1 MKFLSLFLLSLWTF
15 AGLAQNPFF
24 SIQENVFIKS
34 SEQWLVQEFTSI
46 DAAAFIDKNAFDK
59 ITEAKKVSKNHFL
72 SKGWDNKMIQD
83 FENLIFPKNDYQRC
97 IQLASLCHLYFPL
110 VEKKLSAKQL
120 PREYKYLPLLV
131 SGYNQHASARPDKAG
146 IWAMDY
152 LTARKRG
159 LQIDSL
165 VDERRGGDLVT
176 EAAIREL
183 AEVHQLFQGEKDIV
197 LKAWYIS
204 RAFAQTQ
211 RTTTQNSPLEQ
222 QAEIFVN
229 FFEYTQH
236 LFDQFVYTI
245 PNKLTTYFEILGQ
258 FEPIAVKDTALVE
271 GFIKLSNWNYDGFIN
286 VNPVFTGKYIDPN
299 YRRTTLLIDNG
310 VYGKFISQENNI
322 YSYQPKPPAS
332 PVSSNGEYTLV
343 EEKIYHTVRRG
354 ETLGTI
360 ARKHKV
366 GISQLKKW
374 NKLRSDKIRQGQRL
388 VIVKSTKRRAPKP
401 EVAPENPNID
411 PTAVPDAVD
420 TTQVME
426 NIKPDS
432 VKKPEAPVP
441 TIENKPKPAAEKY
454 TYYKVKSGDSLWSI
468 AKKYKVT
475 PEEIMKWN
483 KIGEK
488 IRPGQKLKIKT
499 K

>member
-1 MKFLSLFLLSLWTF
+1 MRFFFILLFAFGNVIAT
-15 AGLAQNPFF
+15 AQNPFF
-24 SIQENVFIKS
+24 SKQENVFTKS
-34 SEQWLVQEFTSI
+34 TDRWLVKEFTTI
-46 DAAAFIDKNAFDK
+46 DAAAFIDKNALDK
-59 ITEAKKVSKNHFL
+59 INEAKKNSKKYFL
-72 SKGWDNKMIQD
+72 SKGWNDDKIRN
-83 FENLIFPKNDYQRC
+83 FENLIFPNNENKRC

-110 VEKKLSAKQL
+110 VEKKLSTKQL
-120 PREYKYLPLLV
+120 PREFKYLPLLV
-131 SGYNQHASARPDKAG
+131 SGYNQHASVNPDRAG
-146 IWAMDY
+146 MWALDY

-159 LQIDSL
+159 LQVDSL

-176 EAAIREL
+176 DAAVREL
-183 AEVHQLFQGEKDIV
+183 AELYQFFQGEKDIV

-222 QAEIFVN
+222 QAEIFVS

-286 VNPVFTGKYIDPN
+286 VNPVFIGKYIDPN

-310 VYGKFISQENNI
+310 VYEKFISQEANI
-322 YSYQPKPPAS
+322 YAYQPKVEAVPS
-332 PVSSNGEYTLV
+332 TSSDFIIQED
-343 EEKIYHTVRRG
+343 KIYHTVKRG

-366 GISQLKKW
+366 TISQVKKW

-388 VIVKSTKRRAPKP
+388 LIVKSTKRRAPTP
-401 EVAPENPNID
+401 EVTPENPNVD

-420 TTQVME
+420 TTQVIE

-432 VKKPEAPVP
+432 VKKPEPPVP
-441 TIENKPKPAAEKY
+441 TIENKQNKPAEKF

>member
-1 MKFLSLFLLSLWTF
+1 MRFLSFFLLVVLSLDVF
-15 AGLAQNPFF
+15 AQNQFF
-24 SIQENVFIKS
+24 SKQDNIFSKS
-34 SEQWLVQEFTSI
+34 TDQWLVREFTTI
-46 DAAAFIDKNAFDK
+46 DVSAFSDNNAIEK
-59 ITEAKKVSKNHFL
+59 ISEAKRNSKAHFA
-72 SKGWDNKMIQD
+72 SKGWDKRMIED
-83 FENLIFPKNDYQRC
+83 FENLLFPKNDTKRC

-110 VEKKLSAKQL
+110 IEKKLNSKQI

-131 SGYNQHASARPDKAG
+131 SGYNQHASTHPDKAG
-146 IWAMDY
+146 MWAMDY

-176 EAAIREL
+176 DAAVKEL
-183 AEVHQLFQGEKDIV
+183 AELHQIFQGEISTV
-197 LKAWYIS
+197 LKAWYVS

-211 RTTTQNSPLEQ
+211 RTSTQNSPLEQ

-236 LFDQFVYTI
+236 LFDQFVYI
-245 PNKLTTYFEILGQ
+245 VPNKLTTYFEILGQ
-258 FEPIAVKDTALVE
+258 FEPIALKDTALVE
-271 GFIKLSNWNYDGFIN
+271 GFLKLSNWNYDGFIN
-286 VNPVFTGKYIDPN
+286 ANPVYTGKYIDPN

-310 VYGKFISQENNI
+310 VYGKFISQEANI
-322 YSYQPKPPAS
+322 YAYQPKPAAPTTSTEAF
-332 PVSSNGEYTLV
+332 TIQ
-343 EEKIYHTVRRG
+343 EEKIYHTVKRG

-366 GISQLKKW
+366 GIGQLKKW

-388 VIVKSTKRRAPKP
+388 VIVKSTKRRTPKP
-401 EVAPENPNID
+401 EVTPENPNID

-420 TTQVME
+420 TTQVVE

-432 VKKPEAPVP
+432 VKKPEPTVP
-441 TIENKPKPAAEKY
+441 TIQNKQNKPAEKY

>member
-1 MKFLSLFLLSLWTF
+1 MRFLSFLLLVVLNF
-15 AGLAQNPFF
+15 DGFAQNQFF
-24 SIQENVFIKS
+24 SKQDIVFS
-34 SEQWLVQEFTSI
+34 NSTDQWLVRELTAI
-46 DAAAFIDKNAFDK
+46 DAPAFTDNNTIER
-59 ITEAKKVSKNHFL
+59 IREAKKNSKVYFA
-72 SKGWDNKMIQD
+72 SKGWDNQMIQD
-83 FENLIFPKNDYQRC
+83 FENLIFPKNDTKRC
-97 IQLASLCHLYFPL
+97 IQLSSLCHLYFPL
-110 VEKKLSAKQL
+110 IEKKLSSKQL

-131 SGYNQHASARPDKAG
+131 SGYNQHAAVHPDKAG
-146 IWAMDY
+146 IWAIDY

-159 LQIDSL
+159 LQVDTL

-176 EAAIREL
+176 DAAVKEL
-183 AEVHQLFQGEKDIV
+183 AELHQIFQGEKSTV

-211 RTTTQNSPLEQ
+211 RTSTQNSPIEQ

-236 LFDQFVYTI
+236 LFDQFVYNV
-245 PNKLTTYFEILGQ
+245 PNKLATYFEILGQ
-258 FEPIAVKDTALVE
+258 FEPIALKDTALVE
-271 GFIKLSNWNYDGFIN
+271 GFLKLSNWNYEGFSN
-286 VNPVFTGKYIDPN
+286 VNPVFIGKYIDPN

-310 VYGKFISQENNI
+310 VYGKFISQEANI
-322 YSYQPKPPAS
+322 YTYQPKPTAPA
-332 PVSSNGEYTLV
+332 VSSTEYTIQ
-343 EEKIYHTVRRG
+343 EEKIYHTVKRG

-388 VIVKSTKRRAPKP
+388 VIVKSTKRRVPKP
-401 EVAPENPNID
+401 EITPENPNID

-420 TTQVME
+420 TTQVVE
-426 NIKPDS
+426 NLKPDS
-432 VKKPEAPVP
+432 VKKPEPPVP
-441 TIENKPKPAAEKY
+441 TIENKQNKPAEKF

>member
-1 MKFLSLFLLSLWTF
+1 MKFLSFFLLSMWSF
-15 AGLAQNPFF
+15 AGFAQNPFF
-24 SIQENVFIKS
+24 SKQENIFTKS
-34 SEQWLVQEFTSI
+34 SDQWLVKEFTTI
-46 DAAAFIDKNAFDK
+46 DDAAFIDKNTLDK
-59 ITEAKKVSKNHFL
+59 IIESKKISKKYFL
-72 SKGWDNKMIQD
+72 SKGWDDDKIRN
-83 FENLIFPKNDYQRC
+83 FENLIFPNNENKRC

-110 VEKKLSAKQL
+110 VEKKLSTKQL
-120 PREYKYLPLLV
+120 PREFKYLPLLV
-131 SGYNQHASARPDKAG
+131 SGYNQHASVNPDRAG
-146 IWAMDY
+146 MWALDY

-159 LQIDSL
+159 LQVDSL

-176 EAAIREL
+176 DAAVREL
-183 AEVHQLFQGEKDIV
+183 AELYQFFQGEKDIV

-222 QAEIFVN
+222 QAEIFVS

-286 VNPVFTGKYIDPN
+286 VNPVFIGKYIDPT

-322 YSYQPKPPAS
+322 YAYQPKPSAPAS
-332 PVSSNGEYTLV
+332 NAGEFTLV
-343 EEKIYHTVRRG
+343 EEKIFHTVRRG

-366 GISQLKKW
+366 TISQLKKW

-388 VIVKSTKRRAPKP
+388 VIVKSTKRRTPKP
-401 EVAPENPNID
+401 DVAPENPNID

-420 TTQVME
+420 TTQVIE

-441 TIENKPKPAAEKY
+441 TIENKPKQAAEKF

-483 KIGEK
+483 KIGQK